1 MRVSEVELAI
11 VALLIGYVAF
21 YTHPAPRHLQDF
33 LASPVGTVAALC
45 GILAVTVYKSLIVG
59 VFLAI
64 AFVMTVNGVTEY
76 MDPKEQ
82 TAKPAPPAQ
91 PKSAGVAQPEMAGA
105 LKSLL
110 AGVGKPA
117 FKGDN
122 RLPTVAQKKGTP
134 PVSSTPSV
142 APPKS
147 SNPKSLEHFA
157 SF

>member
-33 LASPVGTVAALC
+33 LASPVGTVVALC

-82 TAKPAPPAQ
+82 SAPPVQ
-91 PKSAGVAQPEMAGA
+91 PKSAGVANPEMAGA

-110 AGVGKPA
+110 AGVNKPA

-122 RLPTVAQKKGTP
+122 RLPTVAQKKGSPPLHSTP
-134 PVSSTPSV
+134 PV

>member
-1 MRVSEVELAI
+1 M
-11 VALLIGYVAF
+11 
-21 YTHPAPRHLQDF
+21 
-33 LASPVGTVAALC
+33 
-45 GILAVTVYKSLIVG
+45 
-59 VFLAI
+59 FLAI

-82 TAKPAPPAQ
+82 TAKVTEPDQ
-91 PKSAGVAQPEMAGA
+91 PKSTGVPNPEMAGA

-122 RLPTVAQKKGTP
+122 RLSALAQKKGSPSLNSTP
-134 PVSSTPSV
+134 PVV
-142 APPKS
+142 PPKS
-147 SNPKSLEHFA
+147 SPPKSVEHFA

>member
-1 MRVSEVELAI
+1 MRVTEVELGI

-21 YTHPAPRHLQDF
+21 YTHPAPKHIQDF
-33 LASPVGTVAALC
+33 LSSPVGIVIALC

-64 AFVMTVNGVTEY
+64 AFVMTVNAVTEY

-91 PKSAGVAQPEMAGA
+91 PTSAGVAQPEMAGA

-110 AGVGKPA
+110 AGVNKPA

-122 RLPTVAQKKGTP
+122 RLPTVAQKKGSPPLQSTP
-134 PVSSTPSV
+134 PTALPKSS
-142 APPKS
+142 PPKS
-147 SNPKSLEHFA
+147 VEHFA

>member
-1 MRVSEVELAI
+1 
-11 VALLIGYVAF
+11 
-21 YTHPAPRHLQDF
+21 
-33 LASPVGTVAALC
+33 
-45 GILAVTVYKSLIVG
+45 
-59 VFLAI
+59 
-64 AFVMTVNGVTEY
+64 

-82 TAKPAPPAQ
+82 KPTPPEQ

-122 RLPTVAQKKGTP
+122 RLPAVAQKKGTP
-134 PVSSTPSV
+134 PVTSTPSV

>member
-1 MRVSEVELAI
+1 MRVTEVELAI

-21 YTHPAPRHLQDF
+21 YTHPAPRHIQDF
-33 LASPVGTVAALC
+33 LSSPVGTVVALG
-45 GILAVTVYKSLIVG
+45 GILAVTMYKSLIVG

-64 AFVMTVNGVTEY
+64 AFVMTMNGITEY

-82 TAKPAPPAQ
+82 AAKPPQPPQ

-110 AGVGKPA
+110 AGAGKPA
-117 FKGDN
+117 FKGDS
-122 RLPTVAQKKGTP
+122 RLPAVAHKKGSPPLHSTP
-134 PVSSTPSV
+134 PV

>member
-1 MRVSEVELAI
+1 MRVTEVELAI

-33 LASPVGTVAALC
+33 LSSPVGTVVALC
-45 GILAVTVYKSLIVG
+45 GILAVTVYKSLVVG

-82 TAKPAPPAQ
+82 APTPPAQ

-110 AGVGKPA
+110 SGVGKPA

-122 RLPTVAQKKGTP
+122 RLPTVAQKKGTAP
-134 PVSSTPSV
+134 MSSTPSV

>member
-1 MRVSEVELAI
+1 MRVSQVELGI

-21 YTHPAPRHLQDF
+21 YTHPAPKHIQDF
-33 LASPVGTVAALC
+33 LSSPVGTVVALC
-45 GILAVTVYKSLIVG
+45 AVLAVTVYKSLIVG

-64 AFVMTVNGVTEY
+64 AFVMTINGVTEY
-76 MDPKEQ
+76 LDPNEQ
-82 TAKPAPPAQ
+82 KPKPEPPAQ

-110 AGVGKPA
+110 AGVNKPA
-117 FKGDN
+117 FKGDS
-122 RLPTVAQKKGTP
+122 RLPVVAQKKGTP
-134 PVSSTPSV
+134 PLQSTPSV

>member
-1 MRVSEVELAI
+1 MRVTEVELAI

-21 YTHPAPRHLQDF
+21 YTHPAPKHIQDF
-33 LASPVGTVAALC
+33 LSSPVGMVIALC

-64 AFVMTVNGVTEY
+64 AFVMTVNTVTEY

-82 TAKPAPPAQ
+82 AAAPPAQ

-110 AGVGKPA
+110 AGVNKPA
-117 FKGDN
+117 FKGDS

-134 PVSSTPSV
+134 PIQSTPPVARPKASPPNSV
-142 APPKS
+142 
-147 SNPKSLEHFA
+147 EHFA

>member
-1 MRVSEVELAI
+1 MRVTEVELGV

-21 YTHPAPRHLQDF
+21 YTHPPPRFLQDF
-33 LASPVGTVAALC
+33 LSSPVGTVAALC

-64 AFVMTVNGVTEY
+64 AFVMSVNTVTEY
-76 MDPKEQ
+76 MDVKEQ
-82 TAKPAPPAQ
+82 SPTQ
-91 PKSAGVAQPEMAGA
+91 PKSAGVAQPEIAGA
-105 LKSLL
+105 LKNLL
-110 AGVGKPA
+110 ASAGKPT

-134 PVSSTPSV
+134 PISSTPSV

>member
-1 MRVSEVELAI
+1 MRVTEVELGV

-21 YTHPAPRHLQDF
+21 YTHPPPRFLQDF
-33 LASPVGTVAALC
+33 LSSPVGTVAALC
-45 GILAVTVYKSLIVG
+45 GILVVTVYNSLIVG

-64 AFVMTVNGVTEY
+64 AFVMSVNTVTEY

-82 TAKPAPPAQ
+82 ASTPPAQ
-91 PKSAGVAQPEMAGA
+91 PTSAGVAQPEMVGA

-110 AGVGKPA
+110 ANAGKST

-122 RLPTVAQKKGTP
+122 RLPTVAQKKGSP
-134 PVSSTPSV
+134 PVTSTPSV
-142 APPKS
+142 TPPKS

>member
-1 MRVSEVELAI
+1 MRVTEVELAI

-21 YTHPAPRHLQDF
+21 YTHPAPKHIQDF
-33 LASPVGTVAALC
+33 LSSPVGTVIALC

-64 AFVMTVNGVTEY
+64 AFVMTVNAVTEY

-82 TAKPAPPAQ
+82 TAKPSPPEQ

-110 AGVGKPA
+110 ASAGKPA

-122 RLPTVAQKKGTP
+122 RLPAVAQKKGTP
-134 PVSSTPSV
+134 PVTSTPSV
-142 APPKS
+142 VPPKS

>member
-1 MRVSEVELAI
+1 MRVSGIELGI

-21 YTHPAPRHLQDF
+21 YTHPAPTHIQDF
-33 LASPVGTVAALC
+33 LSSPVGTVIALC
-45 GILAVTVYKSLIVG
+45 GILAITVYRSLIVG

-64 AFVMTVNGVTEY
+64 AFVMTVSGVTEY

-82 TAKPAPPAQ
+82 TPKTAPSVQ

-122 RLPTVAQKKGTP
+122 RLSALAQKKGSPPLSSTP
-134 PVSSTPSV
+134 PVM
-142 APPKS
+142 PPKS
-147 SNPKSLEHFA
+147 SPPKSVEHFA

>member
-1 MRVSEVELAI
+1 MRVTEVELAI

-21 YTHPAPRHLQDF
+21 YTHPAPKHIQDF
-33 LASPVGTVAALC
+33 LSSPVGTVIALC

-64 AFVMTVNGVTEY
+64 AFVMTVNAVTEY

-82 TAKPAPPAQ
+82 TAKPTPPEQ

-110 AGVGKPA
+110 ASAGKPA

-122 RLPTVAQKKGTP
+122 RLPAVAQKKGTP
-134 PVSSTPSV
+134 PVTSTPSV
-142 APPKS
+142 VPPKS

>member
-1 MRVSEVELAI
+1 MRVTEVELAI

-33 LASPVGTVAALC
+33 LSSPVGTVIALC

-64 AFVMTVNGVTEY
+64 AFIMTVNSVTEY

-82 TAKPAPPAQ
+82 AAKPAPPAQ
-91 PKSAGVAQPEMAGA
+91 PTSAGVAQPEMAGA

-110 AGVGKPA
+110 SGMNKPA

-122 RLPTVAQKKGTP
+122 RLPAVAQKKGSP
-134 PVSSTPSV
+134 PVASTPAV

>member
-1 MRVSEVELAI
+1 MRVTEVELAI

-33 LASPVGTVAALC
+33 LSSPVGTVLALC

-64 AFVMTVNGVTEY
+64 AFVMTVNAVTEY
-76 MDPKEQ
+76 MDAKEQ
-82 TAKPAPPAQ
+82 TAKPPPAQ

-110 AGVGKPA
+110 ASAGKPA

-122 RLPTVAQKKGTP
+122 RLPAVAQKKGSP
-134 PVSSTPSV
+134 PMASAPSV

>member
-1 MRVSEVELAI
+1 MRVSGIELGL

-21 YTHPAPRHLQDF
+21 YTHPAPSHIQDF
-33 LASPVGTVAALC
+33 LSSPVGTVIALC

-59 VFLAI
+59 VFLGI
-64 AFVMTVNGVTEY
+64 AFVMTVGGVTEY

-82 TAKPAPPAQ
+82 TPKPTPVQ
-91 PKSAGVAQPEMAGA
+91 PKSSGVAQPEMAGA

-117 FKGDN
+117 FKGDS
-122 RLPTVAQKKGTP
+122 RLSALAQKKGSP
-134 PVSSTPSV
+134 SLNSTPSV
-142 APPKS
+142 KPPKYSPPKS
-147 SNPKSLEHFA
+147 VEHFA

>member
-1 MRVSEVELAI
+1 MRVTEVELGI

-21 YTHPAPRHLQDF
+21 YTHPVPRHLQDF
-33 LASPVGTVAALC
+33 LSSPVGTVAALC

-64 AFVMTVNGVTEY
+64 AFVMSVNTVTEY

-82 TAKPAPPAQ
+82 APTPPAQ
-91 PKSAGVAQPEMAGA
+91 PKSAGVATPEMAGA
-105 LKSLL
+105 LKNLL

-117 FKGDN
+117 FKGDS
-122 RLPTVAQKKGTP
+122 RLPTVAQKKGSP
-134 PVSSTPSV
+134 PVTSTPSV

>member
-1 MRVSEVELAI
+1 MRVSQVELAI

-33 LASPVGTVAALC
+33 LSSPVGTVVALC
-45 GILAVTVYKSLIVG
+45 GILAVAVYKSLIVG

-82 TAKPAPPAQ
+82 SAPPAQ
-91 PKSAGVAQPEMAGA
+91 PKSAGVANPEMAGA

-110 AGVGKPA
+110 AGVNKPA

-122 RLPTVAQKKGTP
+122 RLPTVAQKKGSPPLHSTP
-134 PVSSTPSV
+134 PV

>member
-1 MRVSEVELAI
+1 MRVSGIELSI

-21 YTHPAPRHLQDF
+21 YTHPAPSHIQDF
-33 LASPVGTVAALC
+33 LSSPVGTVIALC
-45 GILAVTVYKSLIVG
+45 GILAITVYKSLIVG

-64 AFVMTVNGVTEY
+64 AFVMTVGVVTEY

-82 TAKPAPPAQ
+82 TSKTTPVQ
-91 PKSAGVAQPEMAGA
+91 PKSSGVAQPEMTGA

-122 RLPTVAQKKGTP
+122 RLSALAQKKGSP
-134 PVSSTPSV
+134 PLSSTPPTM
-142 APPKS
+142 PPKS
-147 SNPKSLEHFA
+147 SPPKSVEHFA

>member
-1 MRVSEVELAI
+1 MRVSQVELGI

-21 YTHPAPRHLQDF
+21 YTHPAPKHLQDF
-33 LASPVGTVAALC
+33 LSSPVGVVIALG

-59 VFLAI
+59 VFLAV
-64 AFVMTVNGVTEY
+64 AFVMTVNQVTEY

-82 TAKPAPPAQ
+82 SKPAQ

-110 AGVGKPA
+110 AGANKPA

-122 RLPTVAQKKGTP
+122 RLPTTAQKKGTP
-134 PVSSTPSV
+134 PVQSTPSI

-147 SNPKSLEHFA
+147 SPPKSVELFA

>member
-1 MRVSEVELAI
+1 MRVSQVELGI

-21 YTHPAPRHLQDF
+21 YTHPAPKHIQDF
-33 LASPVGTVAALC
+33 LSSPVGTVIALG
-45 GILAVTVYKSLIVG
+45 GILAVAAYKSLIVG

-64 AFVMTVNGVTEY
+64 AFVMTVNAVTEY

-82 TAKPAPPAQ
+82 TAKPVQPVQ
-91 PKSAGVAQPEMAGA
+91 PKSAGVANPEMAGA

-110 AGVGKPA
+110 AGVNKPA

-122 RLPTVAQKKGTP
+122 RLPAVVQKKGTP
-134 PVSSTPSV
+134 PLHSTPPIM
-142 APPKS
+142 PPKS

>member
-1 MRVSEVELAI
+1 MRVSGIELGV
-11 VALLIGYVAF
+11 VALLIGYIAF
-21 YTHPAPRHLQDF
+21 YTHPAPRHIQDF
-33 LASPVGTVAALC
+33 LSSPVGTVIALC

-64 AFVMTVNGVTEY
+64 AFIMTVNSVTEY

-82 TAKPAPPAQ
+82 TAKVTEPDQ

-122 RLPTVAQKKGTP
+122 RLPAVAQKKGSP
-134 PVSSTPSV
+134 AVSSTPSV
-142 APPKS
+142 VPPKS
-147 SNPKSLEHFA
+147 SPPKSVEHFA